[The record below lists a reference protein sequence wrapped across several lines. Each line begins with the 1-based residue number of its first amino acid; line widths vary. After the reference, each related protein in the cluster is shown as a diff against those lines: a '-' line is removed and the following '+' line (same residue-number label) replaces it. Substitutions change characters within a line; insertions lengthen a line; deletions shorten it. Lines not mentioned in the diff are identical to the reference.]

1 LRKKRTKYLYAVG
14 IDLVSV
20 WDEDVTYMETHIL
33 LGGNREHGGGG
44 MLLPL
49 FQRVG
54 GAVPIFLHVP
64 DDV

>member
-1 LRKKRTKYLYAVG
+1 MCSG
-14 IDLVSV
+14 MF
-20 WDEDVTYMETHIL
+20 DEDVTYMETHIL

-44 MLLPL
+44 MLLPF